1 MRVAEWWSKYTA
13 RREADG
19 GRGAGARRA
28 PGSDVPEDAAE
39 ASRESFDHQRR
50 LNVLALLLHSAGSV
64 EEMLS
69 VLAEKGPH
77 VTGASVVYPLLLDKR
92 RDVLHAKPL
101 QGNSIPALDTLSAAL
116 EMEASDLEFP
126 LPVQSLRRRAL
137 EGGEVEMAASLR
149 DLLEDVVGK
158 PACEAAQQ
166 ALGPKRVVL
175 APMVMEGDPLGLL
188 VFLFEEE
195 ELDRELLELLA
206 GHTTLALKNLA
217 DLEEMGRFGEVDQ
230 VTWLYNRRYF
240 MEALEREILRAKR
253 YRRPLSLIF
262 LDIDRFSAFKESYG
276 PSLGDR
282 LLRSV
287 GMLLAES
294 VTEPE
299 VVAHLDGDEFA
310 LLLPEVNRAAAVS
323 ITTNLMARLGQV
335 TVFGG
340 SGSPEPVSASVAIV
354 CYPEDGATPRDL
366 IAAAASGLEETKR
379 EKAAATPDS
388 DPVETA
394 SKPARRAS

>member
-1 MRVAEWWSKYTA
+1 MRVAEWWSKYST
-13 RREADG
+13 RREAEVS
-19 GRGAGARRA
+19 RGADARRA
-28 PGSDVPEDAAE
+28 PAGEVPEEETE
-39 ASRESFDHQRR
+39 AGRQSLDYQRR
-50 LNVLALLLHSAGSV
+50 LNVLALLLHSAGSA

-77 VTGASVVYPLLLDKR
+77 VTGASVVYPLLFDKR

-101 QGNSIPALDTLSAAL
+101 QGNTIPALDTLSAAL

-126 LPVQSLRRRAL
+126 LPVQSARRRVL
-137 EGGEVEMAASLR
+137 EGGEVETAATLS
-149 DLLEDVVGK
+149 DLFEDVVGK
-158 PACEAAQQ
+158 PACEAAQR
-166 ALGPKRVVL
+166 ALGPKHVVL
-175 APMVMEGDPLGLL
+175 APMVMDGDPLGLL
-188 VFLFEEE
+188 VFLFQEEE
-195 ELDRELLELLA
+195 FDRELLELLA
-206 GHTTLALKNLA
+206 GHVTLALKNLA

-230 VTWLYNRRYF
+230 VTWLYNQRYF
-240 MEALEREILRAKR
+240 MEAVEREILRAKR

-262 LDIDRFSAFKESYG
+262 LDIDRFSTFKEAYG

-287 GMLLAES
+287 GMLLAEA

-299 VVAHLDGDEFA
+299 VVAHFDGDGFA
-310 LLLPEVNRAAAVS
+310 LLLPEVNRTAAVS
-323 ITTNLMARLGQV
+323 ITTSLMARLGQV

-340 SGSPEPVSASVAIV
+340 SGDAEPVSASVAIV
-354 CYPEDGATPRDL
+354 CYPEDGATPHDL

-379 EKAAATPDS
+379 EKAAATPDPES
-388 DPVETA
+388 DETA

>member
-1 MRVAEWWSKYTA
+1 MQVAKWQPNHTA
-13 RREADG
+13 RRAADR
-19 GRGAGARRA
+19 GRSVDAEGA
-28 PGSDVPEDAAE
+28 PGSDMPEDAADP
-39 ASRESFDHQRR
+39 SHQSGDHQRR

-69 VLAEKGPH
+69 VLAEKGPL

-101 QGNSIPALDTLSAAL
+101 QGNSIPTLDRLSAAL
-116 EMEASDLEFP
+116 EMEASELEFP
-126 LPVQSLRRRAL
+126 LPAQSLRRQAL
-137 EGGEVEMAASLR
+137 EGGEVEAAASLR

-158 PACEAAQQ
+158 PACEAAQR
-166 ALGPKRVVL
+166 ALEPKHVL
-175 APMVMEGDPLGLL
+175 LVPMVMDGDPLGLL

-195 ELDRELLELLA
+195 EFDQELLELLA
-206 GHTTLALKNLA
+206 GHATLAIKNLA

-240 MEALEREILRAKR
+240 METLEREILRAQR
-253 YRRPLSLIF
+253 YRRPLSLIL
-262 LDIDRFSAFKESYG
+262 LDIDRFSEFKNIYG

-287 GMLLAES
+287 GMVLAES

-310 LLLPEVNRAAAVS
+310 LLLPEVTRATAVS
-323 ITTNLMARLGQV
+323 ITTALMSRLGRV

-340 SGSPEPVSASVAIV
+340 SGVPERVTASMAIV
-354 CYPEDGATPRDL
+354 SYPEDGATAHDL
-366 IAAAASGLEETKR
+366 LAAADSGLEETKR
-379 EKAAATPDS
+379 ERAAATPDS
-388 DPVETA
+388 DPAETV
-394 SKPARRAS
+394 SKPESRAS

>member
-1 MRVAEWWSKYTA
+1 MRMAGWWSKHNA
-13 RREADG
+13 RREAPG
-19 GRGAGARRA
+19 GRRVDAPRA
-28 PGSDVPEDAAE
+28 SGSDVPEDAAE
-39 ASRESFDHQRR
+39 AGRQSCDHQRR
-50 LNVLALLLHSAGSV
+50 LNVLALLLHSTGSI

-69 VLAEKGPH
+69 VLAEKGPS

-101 QGNSIPALDTLSAAL
+101 QGNSIPSLDTLSAAL
-116 EMEASDLEFP
+116 EMEASELEFP
-126 LPVQSLRRRAL
+126 LPVQSLRRRTL
-137 EGGEVEMAASLR
+137 EGGEVEMAASLH

-158 PACEAAQQ
+158 PACEAVQQ
-166 ALGPKRVVL
+166 ALRPKHVVL
-175 APMVMEGDPLGLL
+175 APMVMDGDPLGLL

-195 ELDRELLELLA
+195 EFDRELLELLA

-240 MEALEREILRAKR
+240 LEALEREILRAKR

-262 LDIDRFSAFKESYG
+262 LDIDRFSEFKENYG
-276 PSLGDR
+276 LSLGDR

-299 VVAHLDGDEFA
+299 VVAHFDGDEFT

-323 ITTNLMARLGQV
+323 ITTSLMARLGQV

-366 IAAAASGLEETKR
+366 IAAADSGLEEAKK
-379 EKAAATPDS
+379 EKAAATPEP

-394 SKPARRAS
+394 SKPVRRAS

>member
-1 MRVAEWWSKYTA
+1 MRVAEWWSKYST
-13 RREADG
+13 RREAEVSP
-19 GRGAGARRA
+19 GADARRA
-28 PGSDVPEDAAE
+28 TASEVLGGPAE
-39 ASRESFDHQRR
+39 AGRQSLDYQRR
-50 LNVLALLLHSAGSV
+50 LNVLALLLHSAGSA

-77 VTGASVVYPLLLDKR
+77 VTGASVVFPLLFDKR

-101 QGNSIPALDTLSAAL
+101 QGNTIPALDTLSAAL

-126 LPVQSLRRRAL
+126 LPVQSVRRRVL
-137 EGGEVEMAASLR
+137 EGGEVETAATLS
-149 DLLEDVVGK
+149 DLFEDVVGK
-158 PACEAAQQ
+158 PACEAAQR
-166 ALGPKRVVL
+166 ALGPKQVVL
-175 APMVMEGDPLGLL
+175 APMVMDGDPLGLL
-188 VFLFEEE
+188 VFLFQEEE
-195 ELDRELLELLA
+195 FDRELLELLA
-206 GHTTLALKNLA
+206 GHVTLALKNLA

-230 VTWLYNRRYF
+230 VTWLYNQRYF
-240 MEALEREILRAKR
+240 MEAVEREILRAKR

-262 LDIDRFSAFKESYG
+262 LDIDRFSTFRESYG

-287 GMLLAES
+287 GMLLAEGA
-294 VTEPE
+294 TEPE
-299 VVAHLDGDEFA
+299 VVAHFDGDGFA

-323 ITTNLMARLGQV
+323 ITTSLMARLGQV

-340 SGSPEPVSASVAIV
+340 SGDPEPVSASVAIV
-354 CYPEDGATPRDL
+354 CYPEDGATPHDL
-366 IAAAASGLEETKR
+366 IATAASGLEEAKR

-388 DPVETA
+388 ESDDTA

>member
-1 MRVAEWWSKYTA
+1 MRVAEWWSKYSTH
-13 RREADG
+13 REAEVSP
-19 GRGAGARRA
+19 GADARRA
-28 PGSDVPEDAAE
+28 PASEVPEEPTE
-39 ASRESFDHQRR
+39 AGRQSLDYQRR
-50 LNVLALLLHSAGSV
+50 LNVLALLLHSAGSA

-77 VTGASVVYPLLLDKR
+77 VTGASVVYPLLFDKR

-126 LPVQSLRRRAL
+126 LPVQSARRRVL
-137 EGGEVEMAASLR
+137 EGGEVETAATLS
-149 DLLEDVVGK
+149 DLFEDVVGK
-158 PACEAAQQ
+158 PACEAAQR
-166 ALGPKRVVL
+166 ALGPKHVVL
-175 APMVMEGDPLGLL
+175 APMVMDGDPLGLL
-188 VFLFEEE
+188 VFLFQEEE
-195 ELDRELLELLA
+195 CDRELLELLA
-206 GHTTLALKNLA
+206 GHVTLALKNLA

-230 VTWLYNRRYF
+230 VTWLYNQRYF
-240 MEALEREILRAKR
+240 MEAVEREILRAKR

-262 LDIDRFSAFKESYG
+262 LDIDRFSTFRESYG

-287 GMLLAES
+287 GMLLAEG

-299 VVAHLDGDEFA
+299 VVAHFDGDGFA
-310 LLLPEVNRAAAVS
+310 LLLPEVNRAAAVP

-340 SGSPEPVSASVAIV
+340 SGDPEPVSASVAIV
-354 CYPEDGATPRDL
+354 CYPEDGVTPHDL

-379 EKAAATPDS
+379 EKAAATPEPES
-388 DPVETA
+388 DEAA

>member
-39 ASRESFDHQRR
+39 AGHESFDHQRR

-64 EEMLS
+64 EEILS

-116 EMEASDLEFP
+116 EMEASELEFP

-137 EGGEVEMAASLR
+137 EGGEVETAASLH

-158 PACEAAQQ
+158 PACEAVQR
-166 ALGPKRVVL
+166 ALGPKHVVL
-175 APMVMEGDPLGLL
+175 APMVMDGDPLGLL

-195 ELDRELLELLA
+195 FDRELLELLA
-206 GHTTLALKNLA
+206 GHATLALKNLA
-217 DLEEMGRFGEVDQ
+217 DLEEMGRFGEADQ

-240 MEALEREILRAKR
+240 TEALEREILRAKR

-262 LDIDRFSAFKESYG
+262 LDIDHFSTFKESYG

-299 VVAHLDGDEFA
+299 VVAHFDGDEFA

-323 ITTNLMARLGQV
+323 ITTSLMARLGQV

-388 DPVETA
+388 NPVETA